1 MAAYCCRKTKKLDKS
16 ILLATISFMYTIKPL
31 PEFDD
36 WLNGL
41 KDKATRVRLLKRLVR
56 VSAGNLGDVKSVGD
70 GVFEMREFFGPGW
83 RMYFVQQGKI
93 LIIMLGGGDKA
104 TQQADIEVS
113 KKLAVQLF
121 LPKEA
126 KE

>member
-1 MAAYCCRKTKKLDKS
+1 
-16 ILLATISFMYTIKPL
+16 MYTIKTL
-31 PEFDD
+31 PEFDN
-36 WLNGL
+36 WLSGL

-56 VSAGNLGDVKSVGD
+56 VSAGNLGDVKSVSD

-83 RMYFVQQGKI
+83 RMYYVQQGKV

-121 LPKEA
+121 LADEA

>member
-1 MAAYCCRKTKKLDKS
+1 
-16 ILLATISFMYTIKPL
+16 MYTIKSL
-31 PEFDD
+31 PEFDE

-56 VSAGNLGDVKSVGD
+56 VAAGNLGDVKSVGD

-83 RMYFVQQGKI
+83 RMYYVQHGKM